1 MRRPQKDLDLLD
13 PESPHHRQS
22 PSSWPSS
29 LQSSGSTGLL
39 FISHQSVGFAV
50 SAPGDYS
57 RPCNSCMG
65 STRGSASVVCSS
77 CCSLCC
83 SLMFFQEIVLEKIT
97 DGANMKA
104 GAVLLSLAVMFFRQA
119 SGRLWSAS
127 HPSPSSAG
135 GSLAR
140 RWCRFSSKWVPW
152 ALWVTCPAGLGC
164 WLVRG
169 PSWEGGRRTN
179 GFAFPHLP
187 SSACPMSAEPVEA
200 QWVGAEG

>member
-1 MRRPQKDLDLLD
+1 MSGFPVLLYLGSETHITGSLPPSPYVRRPQKDLDLLD

-57 RPCNSCMG
+57 RPCNSCMV

-83 SLMFFQEIVLEKIT
+83 SLMYFQEIVLEKIT

-127 HPSPSSAG
+127 HPSPSSA
-135 GSLAR
+135 
-140 RWCRFSSKWVPW
+140 RWLSGQEV
-152 ALWVTCPAGLGC
+152 VQ
-164 WLVRG
+164 V
-169 PSWEGGRRTN
+169 
-179 GFAFPHLP
+179 
-187 SSACPMSAEPVEA
+187 
-200 QWVGAEG
+200 